1 MHKNLLRKNVL
12 MLLLLVAFMI
22 ISAGAAFAQ
31 DLPQPLCGK
40 LDEADCTI
48 LADSQKAMM
57 DVESLTTSSSIDL
70 NLSGI
75 PDLPFD
81 ELALN
86 LTQDS
91 TISMDPAVVK
101 SLADFQAQL
110 ATAKPSDVEKLTKDY
125 TNLIIKLYQTL
136 GLAMDLTLTMPQD
149 IADLLSAQAGG
160 EVTVPEKINIQ
171 VRMVDGY
178 LYVNLDKLA
187 EVMPEL
193 AEFKGWYGVDMV
205 TLVTKGLEQAEKRQ
219 ASEVQGFQ
227 AGLGAGTFV
236 SSDAFREMVKDY
248 VNVERQEDD
257 KLDLQTVAV
266 FNTTF
271 DFGGFVASQA
281 FQDLLKGQLDTI
293 NQISEQKITAQEFD
307 EGMMGLRFL
316 GPALFQDLKFNVVQN
331 IGEDDSYVYRSET
344 HLSWD
349 LKSLMG
355 FVAMAQGGGKTPAA
369 MPDTAPVISFDV
381 TTDYADFN
389 DTTAI
394 EKPEDAVIIP
404 LDQIDM
410 NSVQ

>member
-1 MHKNLLRKNVL
+1 MHKNSLRKNVF
-12 MLLLLVAFMI
+12 MLLLLVAFML
-22 ISAGAAFAQ
+22 ISTGAALAQ
-31 DLPQPLCGK
+31 DLPEPLCGK

-57 DVESLTTSSSIDL
+57 DVESLTTSGSIDV
-70 NLSGI
+70 NLAGI
-75 PDLPFD
+75 PDLPFE

-91 TISMDPAVVK
+91 TIVMDPEVIK
-101 SLADFQAQL
+101 SLTDFQVQL
-110 ATAKPSDVEKLTKDY
+110 ATADPADVEQLTQDY
-125 TNLIIKLYQTL
+125 TDLIIKLYQTL
-136 GLAMDLTLTMPQD
+136 GLDMDLTLTMPQD
-149 IADLLSAQAGG
+149 VADLLSAEAGG

-171 VRMVDGY
+171 VRMIDGY
-178 LYVNLDKLA
+178 FYVNLDKLA

-193 AEFKGWYGVDMV
+193 AEFKGWYGLDMV
-205 TLVTKGLEQAEKRQ
+205 TLVTKGLEEANKQE
-219 ASEVQGFQ
+219 ASEMQDFQ
-227 AGLGAGTFV
+227 AGIGAGSFL
-236 SSDAFREMVKDY
+236 SSDAFRDMVKDY
-248 VNVERQEDD
+248 VNVERQADD

-266 FNTTF
+266 FDTTF

-293 NQISEQKITAQEFD
+293 NKIADQQITAQEFD

-316 GPALFQDLKFNVVQN
+316 GPALFQDLKFGVVQN
-331 IGEDDSYVYRSET
+331 IGLDDSYVYRSET
-344 HLSWD
+344 HLNWD

-355 FVAMAQGGGKTPAA
+355 FVAMAQGGGKTPAD

-381 TTDYADFN
+381 VTDYADFD
-389 DTTAI
+389 DTPTI

-410 NSVQ
+410 DSVQ